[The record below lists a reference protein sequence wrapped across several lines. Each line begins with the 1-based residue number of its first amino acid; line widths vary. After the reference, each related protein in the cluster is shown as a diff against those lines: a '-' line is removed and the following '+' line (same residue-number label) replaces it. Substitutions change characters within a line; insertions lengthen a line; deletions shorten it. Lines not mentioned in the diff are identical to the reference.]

1 MHRWYY
7 VPAED
12 GAGSARKVMANARD
26 WPNGRRTTM
35 NYAAVNDILHDV
47 QSIIIIL
54 YNGDVTTTT
63 GLPRKEILCVCYYWL
78 TAHNVSRPPSGNI

>member
-1 MHRWYY
+1 
-7 VPAED
+7 
-12 GAGSARKVMANARD
+12 MANARD

-35 NYAAVNDILHDV
+35 NYAAVNDIHDV

-63 GLPRKEILCVCYYWL
+63 GLREKKYFVCVII
-78 TAHNVSRPPSGNI
+78 G